1 MMAVLCDGR
10 TEVPEG
16 TRRDYAS
23 YCGNYMFDGT
33 TLVTKVDAFS
43 GGSIAV
49 GSDQVRIVGFE
60 GDRMV
65 LTPPPVEINGGVQY
79 RDIVRER
86 ISVEPA

>member
-1 MMAVLCDGR
+1 
-10 TEVPEG
+10 
-16 TRRDYAS
+16 
-23 YCGNYMFDGT
+23 
-33 TLVTKVDAFS
+33 
-43 GGSIAV
+43 
-49 GSDQVRIVGFE
+49 VRIVGFE